1 MENPM
6 GLPQP
11 KSAFRHPRQFF
22 TWFTDTWDIQ
32 KLLTDI
38 DAGAVRPKS
47 GTVDRAFIEQFGTE
61 VLALKKGRP
70 EAGSWGLLTQAD
82 VPKALAL
89 PNEALQEPIIFLN
102 RGKNKGLL
110 RLEGQASAESVLAD
124 GTHRL
129 TKAFFGNA
137 QQLNYY
143 VLSAGQSRKY
153 LVR

>member
-1 MENPM
+1 M

-11 KSAFRHPRQFF
+11 KDTFRHPQQYF
-22 TWFTDTWDIQ
+22 TWFTDSWDIG
-32 KLLTDI
+32 KLLTDL
-38 DAGAVRPKS
+38 DSEAVRPKLD
-47 GTVDRAFIEQFGTE
+47 TVDRAFIEQFGTE
-61 VLALKKGRP
+61 VLGLKKGRP
-70 EAGSWGLLTQAD
+70 EAGSWGLLSQAD

-89 PNEALQEPIIFLN
+89 PDEALQEPIIFLN

-129 TKAFFGNA
+129 TKAFFEDV
-137 QQLNYY
+137 QQLNCYI
-143 VLSAGQSRKY
+143 LSLGQSRKY